1 MDSKCRGQLQA
12 LLAGLEAQ
20 NTRGGNVNVCKI
32 ENNMTQFLKVCRVV
46 CFTEAVSETFLYKQ
60 FLFHYGFSAVRNPR
74 TW

>member
-32 ENNMTQFLKVCRVV
+32 EDNMTQFMKVCRVV
-46 CFTEAVSETFLYKQ
+46 CFTEAVSETFFKLTV
-60 FLFHYGFSAVRNPR
+60 FISFWIFSC
-74 TW
+74 